1 MPNNIQDNHQEIMPI
16 NVVKSTVTLIKIVIQ
31 IMNNQLVVVV
41 VHHQGQYKEVFQK
54 KIVQNIVINQKVIF
68 VRVKLIVKEN
78 VKQQHNV
85 HKVEN

>member
-16 NVVKSTVTLIKIVIQ
+16 NVVKNTVTLIQIVIIQ
-31 IMNNQLVVVV
+31 IMNNQL

-54 KIVQNIVINQKVIF
+54 RIVQNIVTNQKVIF
-68 VRVKLIVKEN
+68 VKVKRIVKEN
-78 VKQQHNV
+78 EKQHQHV

>member
-16 NVVKSTVTLIKIVIQ
+16 NVVKSTVTLIQIVIIQ
-31 IMNNQLVVVV
+31 IMNNQL

-54 KIVQNIVINQKVIF
+54 RIVQNIVTNQKVIF
-68 VRVKLIVKEN
+68 VKVKRIVKEN
-78 VKQQHNV
+78 EKQHQHV